1 MTQKDSRQDPQ
12 IHMIPA
18 TDEALGQLIVAEANY
33 DRWSNFLFPHSK
45 SGDLYGRRK
54 QQWSVTLPNGAEKSA
69 RIEIIPAQD
78 EKCYTTKTYDVFLA
92 LTEIWKARGMTD
104 QVMEIYLGDI
114 AKVLDLKENGRVV
127 NMIIEELRCLYDTK
141 VSWVFSF
148 HTSQGKDDTYKNQR
162 VLEVFDYVQKSERN
176 IGRTKTTCSV
186 RLSEHI
192 RLNIKN
198 NITIAV
204 NFAARK
210 KIRSSIAKALYSRLD
225 NFLMNNI
232 IYVRPA
238 LGLIDDLNITPG
250 RYKYKS
256 QRKILL
262 NKLQKSLNGAELS
275 QTGSYLQVKLEETT
289 DKKDWQCIVT
299 VYNSAN
305 AVLENSGVNA
315 APKDSNNNSEIEALQ
330 LHYLN
335 YYSAALIQSVI
346 LEWRDTISKNQGIVD
361 QQKYFSSLMHIT
373 AHKKGLNW
381 VQECGAQCKF
391 RPENLAF

>member
-1 MTQKDSRQDPQ
+1 MSQKESRKDPQ

-45 SGDLYGRRK
+45 SGNLYGRRK
-54 QQWSVTLPNGAEKSA
+54 QQWRVTLPNGTEKSA
-69 RIEIIPAQD
+69 QIEIIPAQD

-92 LTEIWKARGMTD
+92 LTEIWKARDMTD

-148 HTSQGKDDTYKNQR
+148 HTSQGTDDTYKNQR

-176 IGRTKTTCSV
+176 KGRTKTTCSI

-192 RLNIKN
+192 RLNIRN
-198 NITIAV
+198 NITITV

-225 NFLMNNI
+225 NFLMKSP
-232 IYVRPA
+232 IYIRPA
-238 LGLIDDLNITPG
+238 LSLIDDLNITPG

-262 NKLQKSLNGAELS
+262 DKLQKNLDGAELS
-275 QTGSYLQVKLEETT
+275 QSGSYLSVKLAETL

-299 VYNSAN
+299 VYGQPNDTI
-305 AVLENSGVNA
+305 ENT
-315 APKDSNNNSEIEALQ
+315 APNPPVEVVNSEEKMNALRTHF
-330 LHYLN
+330 LD
-335 YYSAALIQSVI
+335 YYSQEFIQSVVS
-346 LEWRDTISKNQGIVD
+346 EWQEIINKNQGIID
-361 QQKYFSSLMHIT
+361 QQGYFTSLLHS
-373 AHKKGLNW
+373 AVHKKGLNW
-381 VQECGAQCKF
+381 VQECGKHCQL
-391 RPENLAF
+391 RPENLVF